1 MQSATSGERERSP
14 QVQAREF
21 STPGLVM
28 LSDFSDKLGTVLIVI
43 IDIPME
49 PRPASPV

>member
-14 QVQAREF
+14 QVPAREF

-28 LSDFSDKLGTVLIVI
+28 LSDFSDKIGMVSFVI

-49 PRPASPV
+49 PRQGSPV